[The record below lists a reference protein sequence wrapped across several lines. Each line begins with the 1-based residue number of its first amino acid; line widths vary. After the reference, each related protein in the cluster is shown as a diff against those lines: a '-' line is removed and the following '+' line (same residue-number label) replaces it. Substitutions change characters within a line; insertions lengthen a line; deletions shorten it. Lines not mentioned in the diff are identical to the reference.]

1 MRTGVHIAVLAAWL
15 AAVPISVPPA
25 RAHEAAQPVKVAGGL
40 LSAADR
46 KAYGKAF
53 HELDRK
59 RYKRARQH
67 ARKAKNALPA
77 KVIRW
82 HELTSDRPRARF
94 DELARFLDQNPD
106 WPGRGALLRNA
117 ERAMPEDLPDVAVL
131 AWFEARPAVSP
142 AGARRHAEALERAG
156 ETGRATALVRNTWI
170 EGDFGRRDER
180 AFRKRFAK
188 LLRRDDDL
196 ARLDRLLWERKYR
209 PAKRQARRLGKDHAA
224 LAEARIALARR
235 GPGVDY
241 AIKQVPNELVRDPGL
256 VFERARWRQ
265 RKNRYDGV
273 IELLDPPMP
282 DAPHAKRWWPL
293 RKWAARQAYMNGD
306 FSTAYRI
313 AAGHGLER
321 GLGFAEGEW
330 LAGWLAL
337 RSLDQPEVAYR
348 HFEHLY
354 RHVGSPISLARGAYW
369 AGEAA
374 GALDARGAEG
384 ALDARG
390 AEGALEARGAEGAK
404 GKNWRAKA
412 EDWYLKAAQH
422 GTTFYGQLAGRRL
435 GQVVAIET
443 AAGPAPD
450 AAARAAFEGREIV
463 RVVRLLGELG
473 EIELQKRF
481 LLRLK
486 ALAEDPEDFVLVAE
500 LAQRQG
506 RPDIAVRMA
515 KQARKAGVILFDDLF
530 PSRRLP
536 ATQSPEPALV
546 LAVIRQESAF
556 YDGAISRAGARG
568 LMQIMP
574 ATARRVARQIKVRY
588 SRKKLLSDP
597 EYNLRLGR
605 AYLADLTEKYDGSY
619 ILALTAYNAGP
630 ARAKRWM
637 KAFGD
642 PRSPGVDPIDWIE
655 SIPFNETRNYVQRIL
670 ESLVVYR
677 RSLGVPASDP
687 VMAGRAPFRSLA
699 ENDKPD

>member
-1 MRTGVHIAVLAAWL
+1 
-15 AAVPISVPPA
+15 
-25 RAHEAAQPVKVAGGL
+25 VKVTGGL

-46 KAYGKAF
+46 KAYGAAF

-59 RYKRARQH
+59 HYKRARQH
-67 ARKAKNALPA
+67 ARKARNTLPA

-82 HELTSDRPRARF
+82 HEMTSDRPRARF

-117 ERAMPEDLPDVAVL
+117 ERAMPADLPDAAVL

-142 AGARRHAEALERAG
+142 GGARRHAEALQRAG

-170 EGDFGRRDER
+170 EGDFASRDER

-188 LLRRDDDL
+188 LLRRADDL
-196 ARLDRLLWERKYR
+196 ARLDRLLWERNYR
-209 PAKRQARRLGKDHAA
+209 PAKRQARRLGKGHAA

-241 AIKQVPNELVRDPGL
+241 AIRQVPKELARDPGL
-256 VFERARWRQ
+256 VYERARWRQ

-293 RKWAARQAYMNGD
+293 RRWAARQAYMNGD
-306 FSTAYRI
+306 LSVAYRI

-374 GALDARGAEG
+374 R
-384 ALDARG
+384 
-390 AEGALEARGAEGAK
+390 ALEARGAVDAKGGAK
-404 GKNWRAKA
+404 GNSWRAKA
-412 EDWYLKAAQH
+412 ADWYLKAARH
-422 GTTFYGQLAGRRL
+422 GTTFYGQLAGRHL
-435 GQVVAIET
+435 GRTVAIETAIET

-473 EIELQKRF
+473 ETKLQKRF

-486 ALAEDPEDFVLVAE
+486 ALAGTAEDFVLVAG
-500 LAQRQG
+500 LARRQG
-506 RPDIAVRMA
+506 RPDIAVRTA
-515 KQARKAGVILFDDLF
+515 KEARKAGVILFDDLF

-536 ATQSPEPALV
+536 QTKSPEPALV

-556 YDGAISRAGARG
+556 YTGAVSGAGARG

-605 AYLADLTEKYDGSY
+605 AYLADLTERYGGSY
-619 ILALTAYNAGP
+619 ILALAAYNAGP
-630 ARAKRWM
+630 ARANRWM
-637 KAFGD
+637 KTFGD
-642 PRSPGVDPIDWIE
+642 PRTPEVDPVDWIE
-655 SIPFNETRNYVQRIL
+655 SIPFDETRNYVQRIL
-670 ESLVVYR
+670 EGLVVYR
-677 RSLGVPASDP
+677 KSLGVPASDP
-687 VMAGRAPFRSLA
+687 VIAGGARLRSLA
-699 ENDKPD
+699 ENAQPD

>member
-1 MRTGVHIAVLAAWL
+1 MRTGIHIAVLAAWL

-25 RAHEAAQPVKVAGGL
+25 WAHEAAQPVKVAGGL

-67 ARKAKNALPA
+67 ARKATNALPA

-82 HELTSDRPRARF
+82 HQLTSDRPRARF

-117 ERAMPEDLPDVAVL
+117 ERAMPEDLPDAAVL

-142 AGARRHAEALERAG
+142 GGARRHAEALQRAG
-156 ETGRATALVRNTWI
+156 ETERATALVRKTWI

-196 ARLDRLLWERKYR
+196 ARLDRLLWKRNYR
-209 PAKRQARRLGKDHAA
+209 PAKRQARRLGKGHAA
-224 LAEARIALARR
+224 LAEARMALARR

-241 AIKQVPNELVRDPGL
+241 AIKQVPKELARDPGL
-256 VFERARWRQ
+256 VYERARWRQ

-306 FSTAYRI
+306 LSVAYRI

-337 RSLDQPEVAYR
+337 RSLDQPEIAYR
-348 HFEHLY
+348 HFEHLHRY
-354 RHVGSPISLARGAYW
+354 VGSPISLARSAYW

-374 GALDARGAEG
+374 RALDARGAEG
-384 ALDARG
+384 A
-390 AEGALEARGAEGAK
+390 K
-404 GKNWRAKA
+404 GNRWWAKA

-435 GQVVAIET
+435 GREVAIET
-443 AAGPAPD
+443 AAGTGAKTEFETGAGPAPD

-486 ALAEDPEDFVLVAE
+486 ALAEDPEDFVLVAD

-506 RPDIAVRMA
+506 RPDIALRMA

-536 ATQSPEPALV
+536 DTKSPEPALV

-588 SRKKLLSDP
+588 SRKKLLNDP

-630 ARAKRWM
+630 ARANRWM
-637 KAFGD
+637 KTFGD
-642 PRSPGVDPIDWIE
+642 PRTPGVDPIDWIE

-677 RSLGVPASDP
+677 KSLGVPASDP

-699 ENDKPD
+699 ENGLSN

>member
-1 MRTGVHIAVLAAWL
+1 MGVHITVLAAWL
-15 AAVPISVPPA
+15 AAVPVSVLPA

-40 LSAADR
+40 LSAADH

-59 RYKRARQH
+59 RYKSARQH
-67 ARKAKNALPA
+67 ARKAKNTLPA

-117 ERAMPEDLPDVAVL
+117 ERAMPNDLPDVAVL
-131 AWFEARPAVSP
+131 AWFQARPAVSP
-142 AGARRHAEALERAG
+142 SGERRHAEALQRSG
-156 ETGRATALVRNTWI
+156 ETGRATALIRKTWI
-170 EGDFGRRDER
+170 EADFGRRDER

-209 PAKRQARRLGKDHAA
+209 PAKRQARRLGKGQAA

-241 AIKQVPNELVRDPGL
+241 AIRQVPKRLARDPGL
-256 VFERARWRQ
+256 IYERARWRQ

-293 RKWAARQAYMNGD
+293 RKWAARQVYMNGD
-306 FSTAYRI
+306 LSIAYRI

-337 RSLDQPEVAYR
+337 RSLNRPEFAYR
-348 HFEHLY
+348 HFEHL
-354 RHVGSPISLARGAYW
+354 HQGVGSPISRARSAYW

-374 GALDARGAEG
+374 R
-384 ALDARG
+384 
-390 AEGALEARGAEGAK
+390 ALEARGAKGAK
-404 GKNWRAKA
+404 GNNWRAKA

-435 GQVVAIET
+435 GREVAIET

-473 EIELQKRF
+473 ETKLQKRF

-486 ALAEDPEDFVLVAE
+486 TLAEEVEDFVLVAE

-515 KQARKAGVILFDDLF
+515 KEARKAGVILFDDLF

-536 ATQSPEPALV
+536 ETKSPEPALV

-556 YDGAISRAGARG
+556 YTGAVSGAGASG
-568 LMQIMP
+568 QMQIMP

-605 AYLADLTEKYDGSY
+605 AYLADLTEQYDGSY
-619 ILALTAYNAGP
+619 ILALAAYNAGP
-630 ARAKRWM
+630 ARASRWM

-642 PRSPGVDPIDWIE
+642 PRTPGVDPVDWIE

-677 RSLGVPASDP
+677 KSLGVPDSNP
-687 VMAGRAPFRSLA
+687 VIAGGSPFRSLA
-699 ENDKPD
+699 ENGTPD

>member
-1 MRTGVHIAVLAAWL
+1 MKAGIHIAILAAWL
-15 AAVPISVPPA
+15 VAVPNWIPPVPPA
-25 RAHEAAQPVKVAGGL
+25 RAHEAVNPAKVTGGL
-40 LSAADR
+40 LSAADH
-46 KAYGKAF
+46 KAYRAAF
-53 HELDRK
+53 HELERK
-59 RYKRARQH
+59 RYKRALQQ
-67 ARKAKNALPA
+67 ARKAKNRLPA

-82 HELTSDRPRARF
+82 HQLISDRPRANF
-94 DELARFLDQNPD
+94 EELARFLDQNPD
-106 WPGRGALLRNA
+106 WPGRDALLRNA
-117 ERAMPEDLPDVAVL
+117 ERAMPKDLKDARVL

-142 AGARRHAEALERAG
+142 SGARRHAEALRRSG
-156 ETGRATALVRNTWI
+156 ETGRATALIRTTWV
-170 EGDFGRRDER
+170 EGNFARRDER
-180 AFRKRFAK
+180 AFRKRFVK
-188 LLRRDDDL
+188 LLRREDDL

-209 PAKRQARRLGKDHAA
+209 PAQRQARRLGKGRAA

-235 GPGVDY
+235 SPGVDY
-241 AIKQVPNELVRDPGL
+241 AIRQVPKDLAGDPGL
-256 VFERARWRQ
+256 VYERARWRQ

-293 RKWAARQAYMNGD
+293 RKWAARQAYMKGD
-306 FSTAYRI
+306 LSIAYRI

-354 RHVGSPISLARGAYW
+354 RGVGSPISLARSAYW

-374 GALDARGAEG
+374 RV
-384 ALDARG
+384 
-390 AEGALEARGAEGAK
+390 LEVHLPKDGWGAK
-404 GKNWRAKA
+404 AD
-412 EDWYLKAAQH
+412 DWYLKAAKH

-435 GQVVAIET
+435 DRETPIET

-463 RVVRLLGELG
+463 QAVRLLGELG
-473 EIELQKRF
+473 ETKLQKRF

-486 ALAEDPEDFVLVAE
+486 WLAKEAGDFALAAE

-515 KQARKAGVILFDDLF
+515 KDARKAGVILFDDLF

-536 ATQSPEPALV
+536 QTKSPEPALV

-556 YDGAISRAGARG
+556 YSGAISGAGARG

-574 ATARRVARQIKVRY
+574 ATARRVARQIKVSY

-605 AYLADLTEKYDGSY
+605 AYLAGLTEKYDGSY
-619 ILALTAYNAGP
+619 ILALAAYNAGP
-630 ARAKRWM
+630 ARANRWM
-637 KAFGD
+637 KDFGD
-642 PRSPGVDPIDWIE
+642 PRTSEVDPVDWIE

-677 RSLGVPASDP
+677 QILGVRDSDP
-687 VMAGRAPFRSLA
+687 MIASHARFRSLA
-699 ENDKPD
+699 EKPTSD